1 MSAAEHNVT
10 IDQGETW
17 TKQVTWQDSNGD
29 PYDLSTYTARMMI
42 RHNYADKDKKLPLVT
57 LTDSDGIT
65 LGAGTNNVVIVIE
78 DSITENIPGGTYY
91 YDLELISPS
100 QEVSKL
106 LRGKAI
112 VLPEVT
118 R

>member
-1 MSAAEHNVT
+1 
-10 IDQGETW
+10 
-17 TKQVTWQDSNGD
+17 
-29 PYDLSTYTARMMI
+29 MMI
-42 RHNYADKDKKLPLVT
+42 RKHYADNDKSQPLVS
-57 LTDSDGIT
+57 LTHDDGIT
-65 LGAGTNNVVIVIE
+65 LGAATNNVVIVIE

>member
-1 MSAAEHNVT
+1 MSTELNIT
-10 IDQGETW
+10 IDQGSTW
-17 TKQVTWQDSNGD
+17 IKSITWQNSEGTA
-29 PYDLSTYTARMMI
+29 YDLSTWEARMMI
-42 RHNYADKDKKLPLVT
+42 RKHYADNDRGLPLVS
-57 LTDSDGIT
+57 LTDADGIT
-65 LGAGTNNVVIVIE
+65 LGATNENIVITIE
-78 DSITENIPGGTYY
+78 DAVTETIPAATYY

-100 QEVSKL
+100 QEVTKL